1 MKKNILMAAAVG
13 LAATFQLSAQDT
25 MYLVKGDRVVG
36 KYNVEDVEYVTFN
49 LPDGVHDENLWITAN
64 NAGKNTLSYSVGTT
78 SDNVAYAH
86 GIISYYQA
94 NLIAMGEIGDSF
106 DNLSDEDKVAVLQAL
121 IPYDAY
127 FGKGTQTHN
136 MTHGAA
142 DGTGSKFTVLPN
154 TLYYACAWEVDPTT
168 QEPMD
173 TFTFSEIK
181 TQAPG
186 QSSYNFDVTFV
197 EQNEY
202 GLQYKFEG
210 DPEIVNVYTFYG
222 LKENLDIFNQMY
234 GLDFTFG
241 TWGALYTLDLLNGE
255 GELYPG
261 VSNSIWPVYDA
272 GEYSL
277 YARAIDVNG
286 DIIDRVVTIEAVG
299 EEKEGPQINIFSK
312 SKGNGSVSV
321 NFEITPSNV
330 EEAYVR
336 LMTENDCDDKLNDGY
351 TLWEI
356 AANSAALDVTSEINK
371 WGEYTFTTSDFDKD
385 QWQSILIGAKDE
397 DGNTTVLRLSFND
410 YEDTEWAEFKPVAG
424 APAKKAAVAKKFTDS
439 PVISRK

>member
-1 MKKNILMAAAVG
+1 MKKNILMVAAVG
-13 LAATFQLSAQDT
+13 IAATFQLSAQDT

-36 KYNVEDVEYVTFN
+36 KYNVEDVEYVTFD

-86 GIISYYQA
+86 GIVSYYQA
-94 NLIAMGEIGDSF
+94 NLIAMGEIGESF
-106 DNLSDEDKVAVLQAL
+106 ENLSDEDKVAVLQAL

-127 FGKGTQTHN
+127 LGKGTQTYN

-142 DGTGSKFTVLPN
+142 DGTGSYFTVLPN
-154 TLYYACAWEVDPTT
+154 TPYYACAWEVDPTT
-168 QEPMD
+168 EEPKE
-173 TFTFSEIK
+173 TFAYTEIK

-186 QSSYNFDVTFV
+186 QSSYHFDVTFV

-234 GLDFTFG
+234 GLDFMFG

-261 VSNSIWPVYDA
+261 VSNSIWSVYDA

-286 DIIDRVVTIEAVG
+286 DIIDKVITVEAVG

-336 LMTENDCDDKLNDGY
+336 LLPENDCDDKINDQY

-356 AANSAALDVTSEINK
+356 VAHSSAIDVTSDINRF
-371 WGEYTFTTSDFDKD
+371 GEYTFTTSDFDTGL
-385 QWQSILIGAKDE
+385 WQTILIGAKDS
-397 DGNTTVLRLSFND
+397 DGNTTVLRLDFNNL
-410 YEDTEWAEFKPVAG
+410 EGSEWNERNPVYG